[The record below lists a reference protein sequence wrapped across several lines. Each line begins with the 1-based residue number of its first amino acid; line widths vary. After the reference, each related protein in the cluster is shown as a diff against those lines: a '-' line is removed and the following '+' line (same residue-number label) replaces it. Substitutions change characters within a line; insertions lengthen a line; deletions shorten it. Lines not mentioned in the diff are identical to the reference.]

1 VFKRKL
7 SRIVALPLVLLLPL
21 AGVSLWQ
28 IKLLLSAMERVNHTD
43 RVIARAN
50 QMQKLL
56 LDIETGG
63 RGYVLSGEKEFL
75 EPYENA
81 IAVIEPTLSEL
92 KYLISDNASQE
103 KRIAQIESRY
113 RQWNDSTPS
122 LFAFQGQAIDK
133 FLPILKERKRQMDAL
148 REEISVFIAS
158 EEQLRNQRSEMVREK
173 TQLVIGSSIFS
184 AIAIGSCLA
193 YFTRREVTEISRSYE
208 NALKVARQ
216 EKETSENLAG
226 RLLVLHEID
235 RKILL
240 AQSLETL
247 AQEILDYLIPSGVE
261 KKGTIVLFDDR
272 TQKARILAGD
282 ELAKEISD
290 CISLDLASEREQT
303 LLIRDISS
311 LPARSPALE
320 QLLERGY
327 RSLLSLAMFVE
338 DKQIGDLCLFA
349 TQPDAFSD
357 EETEIAREV
366 ADQLAIAI
374 QQAQLR
380 SQLQQYTQELE
391 ERVKERTQQL
401 EESNQ
406 ELEAFSYSVSHD
418 LQAPL
423 RAIEGFAQ
431 ILIEDYSDRLDEM
444 GHEYTRRI
452 VAAASRLDRLIQ
464 DLLAY
469 ARLGRAE
476 IARQR
481 VDLTLVV
488 REVLDEL
495 EPDLKATNARIV
507 VESPFPLVL
516 GHYNVL
522 KQVLTN
528 LLSNAI
534 KFVVPD
540 VQPQVRVWAEKRGT
554 FIRFWVEDNGIG
566 IAPQHQ
572 ERIFKSF
579 ERLHGIETYAGTGI
593 GLAIVKRGIERLG
606 GRVGV
611 ESGIQQGSRFWLELE
626 KASN

>member
-320 QLLERGY
+320 
-327 RSLLSLAMFVE
+327 LLSLAMFVE